1 MRLKNIYHSSKRHS
15 FLNKIRPFLQHL
27 FTVTVLVKQ
36 LAIPQKK
43 KIANFSFIIVIQE
56 DVIISEEDT
65 NVLKK
70 Y

>member
-36 LAIPQKK
+36 LAIPKK